1 MEPPR
6 PDYIYV
12 VCRLACQATVCKPTM
27 APKETPQGHLLVPN
41 PQFGNQHCAQSY
53 GYNADAQKE
62 RIVEDFAE
70 LSVPPY
76 IDIY

>member
-1 MEPPR
+1 MG
-6 PDYIYV
+6 
-12 VCRLACQATVCKPTM
+12 
-27 APKETPQGHLLVPN
+27 PKETPQRLLLVPD